1 MTVRP
6 SPRRRKLRML
16 RPGEPPEGTT
26 LLVRAAPVSVDEA
39 VLDIAEDA
47 LESAEIYEVDRPIGG
62 RVALYG
68 VSVFALWPGR
78 APVDVLRRFASSPY
92 HLQARA
98 ADVRAAGFDVL
109 ATGSNPDHF
118 DVLLVDGRAPEELLL
133 PLAPLVAAARRLVD
147 ACGELRPNPAYSGGS
162 HG

>member
-1 MTVRP
+1 MTCRP
-6 SPRRRKLRML
+6 APGAASSGCCAPANRRRAPPCWSEPRRYLST
-16 RPGEPPEGTT
+16 RPCSTF
-26 LLVRAAPVSVDEA
+26 
-39 VLDIAEDA
+39 EDA
-47 LESAEIYEVDRPIGG
+47 LDSAEIYEVDRPIGG

-68 VSVFALWPGR
+68 VSVFALWPGI

-98 ADVRAAGFDVL
+98 ADVRPVGFNVL

-118 DVLLVDGRAPEELLL
+118 DVLLVDGRAPEESLL
-133 PLAPLVAAARRLVD
+133 PLAALVAAARRLVD